1 MDITTVLGVVIGIGG
16 ILAGHLLEG
25 GHFTSLLQFAAA
37 VIVFGGTLGATV
49 VANTQRDLKLALMYL
64 RKAFFLPDSN
74 YRNAIAA
81 QISESAQLVRKE
93 SVLSL
98 EKRLSQMSDP
108 YMRNIFRFIIDGIDP
123 ETLKNVFENE
133 IYLEE
138 TRKLRAAKVW
148 SDAGGYAPTI
158 GILGAV
164 LGLIHVMANL
174 SDTSA
179 LGQGIAVAFVA
190 TIYGVG
196 SANLLF
202 IPIANKIKQRVRDE
216 IEVKEMILEGALSI
230 VSGLNPYIIEEKM
243 RSFNSEPAPTEA
255 SL

>member
-1 MDITTVLGVVIGIGG
+1 MELTTILGVLIGLGG
-16 ILAGHLLEG
+16 ILAGHWMEG
-25 GHFTSLLQFAAA
+25 GHFTSLLQLAAA
-37 VIVFGGTLGATV
+37 IIVFGGTAGSVIVSHT
-49 VANTQRDLKLALMYL
+49 REDLREALQYL
-64 RKAFFLPDSN
+64 KKCFVKPDESQKAE
-74 YRNAIAA
+74 IAL
-81 QISESAQLVRKE
+81 QINEAAQLVRKE

-98 EKRLSQMSDP
+98 ERRINQFENPFMKDV
-108 YMRNIFRFIIDGIDP
+108 FRFVVDGVDP
-123 ETLKNVFENE
+123 ATIREVFENE
-133 IYLEE
+133 IFLIE
-138 TRKLRAAKVW
+138 RRRLRAAKVW

-196 SANLLF
+196 SANLFF
-202 IPIANKIKQRVRDE
+202 IPIANKIKQRIQVEMEVR
-216 IEVKEMILEGALSI
+216 EMIVEGAVSI
-230 VSGLNPYIIEEKM
+230 ATGLNPYIVDEKIKGFVG
-243 RSFNSEPAPTEA
+243 RGPESEA

>member
-1 MDITTVLGVVIGIGG
+1 MDFTTIIGVLIGVGG
-16 ILAGHLLEG
+16 ILTGHILEG

-37 VIVFGGTLGATV
+37 VIVFGGTIGATV
-49 VANTQRDLKLALMYL
+49 VANSSSDLRMAVQYL
-64 RKAFFLPDSN
+64 KAAFFKPN
-74 YRNAIAA
+74 YSQHIEVAR

-98 EKRLSQMSDP
+98 EKRLPQFESDF
-108 YMRNIFRFIIDGIDP
+108 MRNVFRFLIDGIDTA
-123 ETLKNVFENE
+123 TLKDVFETE

-138 TRKLRAAKVW
+138 SRKLQAAKVW
-148 SDAGGYAPTI
+148 ADAGGYAPTI

-196 SANLLF
+196 SANLFFL
-202 IPIANKIKQRVRDE
+202 PLSNKIKRRVRDE
-216 IEVKEMILEGALSI
+216 IELKEMILEGALSI
-230 VSGLNPYIIEEKM
+230 QSGLNPYIIDEKM
-243 RSFNSEPAPTEA
+243 RSYIGARAIGAKE
-255 SL
+255 